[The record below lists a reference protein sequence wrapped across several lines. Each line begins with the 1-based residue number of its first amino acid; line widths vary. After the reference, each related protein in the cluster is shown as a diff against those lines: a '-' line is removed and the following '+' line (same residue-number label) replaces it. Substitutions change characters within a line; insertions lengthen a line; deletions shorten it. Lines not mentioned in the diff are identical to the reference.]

1 MKLVYIEN
9 KRPITDSLIIA
20 ESFGKRHAD
29 VLRSIELMECSQE
42 FTERNFALSS
52 YTSEQNKELP
62 KYLITQDGF
71 SFLVMGYTG
80 KEAARFKEMYINEFN
95 SMKNELMN
103 QINQPSY
110 MIADPIDRAQKWIDE
125 ERNRQGLEAL
135 NKAKEEQ
142 LALQAPKVALYDTAM
157 NAVNN
162 FTMMHVAKTL
172 GIGRN
177 KLFDF
182 LREKKVLMKNNLP
195 YESYVTRGYFEVRQY
210 TITHFTTGLENKT
223 QTLVTPKGMAWIHNL
238 LVGEKEAN

>member
-1 MKLVYIEN
+1 MNLVYVN
-9 KRPITDSLIIA
+9 NNRLVTDSIAIA
-20 ESFGKRHAD
+20 ETFGKRHAD
-29 VLRSIELMECSQE
+29 VLRSIESLECSEE
-42 FTERNFALSS
+42 FTERNFALSDYQDS
-52 YTSEQNKELP
+52 TGRKLP

-95 SMKNELMN
+95 LMKDQLNKPQL
-103 QINQPSY
+103 PSTF
-110 MIADPIDRAQKWIDE
+110 I
-125 ERNRQGLEAL
+125 EAL
-135 NKAKEEQ
+135 ELLLDKSKEN
-142 LALQAPKVALYDTAM
+142 LALQEQAQLNAPKVALYDTAM
-157 NAVNN
+157 NAGNN
-162 FTMMHVAKTL
+162 FTVMHVAKTL

-182 LREKKVLMKNNLP
+182 LRDKKVLMKNNLP